1 MRKLT
6 IKRGKSFVACLGAF
20 KVYIEDQNSK
30 ELTIANTPVRKL
42 GVIKNGE
49 EVDFDIEDGAL
60 KVFVIADV
68 MSKEYC
74 NDIYKLPEEGDV
86 VLTGKCKFNP
96 GVGNAFRF
104 DNNDTPEA
112 QSNRKK
118 GAAIGWVVLAVAA
131 VVGFAIG
138 WTAVTFLY

>member
-1 MRKLT
+1 
-6 IKRGKSFVACLGAF
+6 
-20 KVYIEDQNSK
+20 
-30 ELTIANTPVRKL
+30 
-42 GVIKNGE
+42 
-49 EVDFDIEDGAL
+49 
-60 KVFVIADV
+60 
-68 MSKEYC
+68 
-74 NDIYKLPEEGDV
+74 

-112 QSNRKK
+112 QNNRKK

-138 WTAVTFLY
+138 WTVVTIL